1 MDPFCVLSFQQLF
14 KQLLSAKAVLF
25 LKVCALKSTST
36 AGQLWQVCGRQI
48 VMSLQSCFTIVFL
61 WLDQSPAISAAH
73 FILEILAFPSR

>member
-1 MDPFCVLSFQQLF
+1 MLSFQQLF

-25 LKVCALKSTST
+25 LKVCALKSTSS
-36 AGQLWQVCGRQI
+36 AGQLWQEVYGRQV

>member
-1 MDPFCVLSFQQLF
+1 MLSFQQLF

-25 LKVCALKSTST
+25 LKVCALKSTSS
-36 AGQLWQVCGRQI
+36 AGQLWREVYGRQI